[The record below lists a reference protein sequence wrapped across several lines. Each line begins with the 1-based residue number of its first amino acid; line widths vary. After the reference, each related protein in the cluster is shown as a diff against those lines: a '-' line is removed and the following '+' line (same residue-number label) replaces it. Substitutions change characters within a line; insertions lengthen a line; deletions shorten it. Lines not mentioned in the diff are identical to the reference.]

1 MPDAA
6 QYNGVMSPNP
16 IFQQALSL
24 SPEDR
29 VRLIDQLIKSVVSAP
44 CCDELD
50 QEQKTELLRRLAED
64 DADPDSAI
72 PWEEVLKQLKR
83 PA

>member
-1 MPDAA
+1 
-6 QYNGVMSPNP
+6 MSLDPV
-16 IFQQALSL
+16 FQQALSL

-29 VRLIDQLIKSVVSAP
+29 VRPMDQLIRSVVAPP

-50 QEQKTELLRRLAED
+50 QEQKAELLRRLAED

-72 PWEEVLKQLKR
+72 SWDEVLKQLKR
-83 PA
+83 SA